1 MLFNL
6 TGALLKREN
15 NNQTRWVWD
24 WMNAQADA
32 RRKGQCGYVDT
43 THGCR
48 RESLEYRMPEIST
61 GHPITKTISG
71 GKYDNYH
78 LRPVCICWQR

>member
-15 NNQTRWVWD
+15 NNQTRWIWD

-32 RRKGQCGYVDT
+32 QV
-43 THGCR
+43 
-48 RESLEYRMPEIST
+48 
-61 GHPITKTISG
+61 
-71 GKYDNYH
+71 
-78 LRPVCICWQR
+78 